1 MNAVVSLPKRISA
14 AIIRY
19 WVFFIALITYKG
31 DREVNWGRKWINILL
46 ELSRRSL
53 VFQVTFS
60 MSSWQAF
67 EVKSTNVVSIVL
79 SVFGSEN
86 IRVCT
91 FASCLP
97 LCAAFGLHFGYL
109 IPHSWELLS
118 SKIWRRGD
126 VLALLCLRVGWNL
139 TQHGEYSQS
148 RKVFKHLLQ
157 IIFYIKLRDLG
168 RRH

>member
-1 MNAVVSLPKRISA
+1 MNAVISLPRRTSA

-19 WVFFIALITYKG
+19 CIFFAALITYKG
-31 DREVNWGRKWINILL
+31 DREVNWGIKWSKILL

-53 VFQVTFS
+53 VFQVTFG

-67 EVKSTNVVSIVL
+67 EEITADVVSIVL
-79 SVFGSEN
+79 FIFGSEN

-97 LCAAFGLHFGYL
+97 LCAAFGLHLCYL
-109 IPHSWELLS
+109 IPHSWELLPC
-118 SKIWRRGD
+118 KIWRRGD
-126 VLALLCLRVGWNL
+126 ILALLCLRVGWNL

-148 RKVFKHLLQ
+148 RKVF
-157 IIFYIKLRDLG
+157 
-168 RRH
+168 